1 MNYYSEVLKMGQP
14 LSPVLQDLIERAKK
28 EIRKHP
34 QASMGE
40 IAELIGLGR
49 TTFYLKL
56 KKAGYSFEQLR
67 REVFQEV
74 EAERQRKL
82 KRKELKEL
90 PPKSYEEFLE
100 YESVKR
106 IREKL
111 ETAPLS
117 RSHRE
122 KVLRLIYRV
131 CRLLN
136 VAPSEINADTLVEY
150 YKRLKDTRDEN
161 QLRIEIKTIAKWLEI
176 SLPPYIEIAEYKGK
190 FVTAELDVR
199 LRYLFLRTAKEVL
212 NQKEYELVRAASFFL
227 FRGGRRESLITA
239 RIGEVVELGPIP
251 EFGGES
257 KFQIILTEEKGKK
270 GRKIRWSRLIPL
282 SEWKYVKQ
290 LRLPL
295 SIGDVK
301 RLEKLF
307 KQVFSEMLKR
317 YGDIMNQDTKEYLAH
332 GKVFHIWRHT
342 AAREYLRAFKWNRYL
357 VAKLLGW
364 VKPDNLQIY
373 GDYSALE
380 LLQLTYQKKVF
391 FQAMFLYGEWKRR
404 AEEEGLL

>member
-1 MNYYSEVLKMGQP
+1 MSRS
-14 LSPVLQDLIERAKK
+14 LSPILKDLIEKAKR

-40 IAELIGLGR
+40 IAELLGLGR

-56 KKAGYSFEQLR
+56 KKAGYSFEALR
-67 REVFQEV
+67 KEVFEEV
-74 EAERQRKL
+74 EAEKQKKL
-82 KRKELKEL
+82 KRKQVKEL
-90 PPKSYEEFLE
+90 PPKDYQEFLE
-100 YESVKR
+100 YDSVKA
-106 IREKL
+106 IKEKL
-111 ETAPLS
+111 ETAALS

-131 CRLLN
+131 CKLLSI
-136 VAPSEINADTLVEY
+136 APSEINADYLIEY
-150 YKRLKDTRDEN
+150 YKRLKDSRDEN

-176 SLPPYIEIAEYKGK
+176 SLPPYIEIAEYRGK

-199 LRYLFLRTAKEVL
+199 LRYLFLKTAKEIL
-212 NQKEYELVRAASFFL
+212 QPKDYEMVRAAAFFL
-227 FRGGRRESLITA
+227 FRGGRRESLMTA
-239 RIGEVVELGPIP
+239 RIGEKVRLGPIP

-257 KFQIILTEEKGKK
+257 EFQVVLTEEKGKK

-282 SEWKYVKQ
+282 SEWKYIKQ

-301 RLEKLF
+301 KLEKLF
-307 KQVFSEMLKR
+307 KRVFDELLKR
-317 YGDIMNQDTKEYLAH
+317 YADLMNQDTKEYLAH

-380 LLQLTYQKKVF
+380 LLQMTYQRKEAYL
-391 FQAMFLYGEWKRR
+391 AMFLYGEWLRK
-404 AEEEGLL
+404 AEAEGLL